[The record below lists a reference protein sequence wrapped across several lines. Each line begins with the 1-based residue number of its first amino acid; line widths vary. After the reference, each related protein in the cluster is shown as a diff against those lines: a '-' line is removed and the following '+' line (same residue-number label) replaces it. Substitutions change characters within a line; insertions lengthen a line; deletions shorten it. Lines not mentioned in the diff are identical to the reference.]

1 MDNPNYDERIS
12 SNRTEALFLV
22 LTLVFLLL
30 SVWRINYFWFDFWAG
45 IFLFFFFMFLFYS
58 LNYRTLI
65 LRLTPE
71 VLVLQFGIF
80 TWTISLD
87 NAEKCF
93 LDETSLWRIGGA
105 GIHFSPVHGRYRAM
119 FNFLEYPRVVIKLRR
134 KKGIVRDI
142 AFTTRHP
149 EEVLSFIQ
157 DTQLAEKATPPAF

>member
-1 MDNPNYDERIS
+1 MDTPNYIERIS
-12 SNRTEALFLV
+12 SNRTEALFLL
-22 LTLVFLLL
+22 LTLLSLLL
-30 SVWRINYFWFDFWAG
+30 SGWRIIYFGFDFWAG
-45 IFLFFFFMFLFYS
+45 IFLLFFFMFLFYT

-71 VLVLQFGIF
+71 DLELRFGIF

-119 FNFLEYPRVVIKLRR
+119 FNFLEYPRVVIELRR
-134 KKGIVRDI
+134 KKGLVRDI

-149 EEVLSFIQ
+149 EEVLRFIQ
-157 DTQLAEKATPPAF
+157 DTQLAEKVTPPSY

>member
-12 SNRTEALFLV
+12 SNRTEALFLM
-22 LTLVFLLL
+22 LTLLFLLL
-30 SVWRINYFWFDFWAG
+30 SVWRINYSWLDFWAG

-71 VLVLQFGIF
+71 VLELRFGIF

-87 NAEKCF
+87 NVEKCF
-93 LDETSLWRIGGA
+93 LDKTSLWRIGGA

-119 FNFLEYPRVVIKLRR
+119 FNFLEYPRVVIELRR
-134 KKGIVRDI
+134 KKGLVRDI

-149 EEVLSFIQ
+149 EEVLRFIHN
-157 DTQLAEKATPPAF
+157 TRLV